1 MTKRSLGKFHN
12 LNRVQRS
19 LNGLNGIDGT
29 MVKYD
34 NLSELC
40 KAFGADPKVVEDELV
55 KYNAR
60 SRKARTLS
68 LINRLNVPAARLKR
82 ST

>member
-1 MTKRSLGKFHN
+1 
-12 LNRVQRS
+12 
-19 LNGLNGIDGT
+19 

-55 KYNAR
+55 KYNAMITEG
-60 SRKARTLS
+60 KDAQ

>member
-1 MTKRSLGKFHN
+1 
-12 LNRVQRS
+12 
-19 LNGLNGIDGT
+19 

-55 KYNAR
+55 KYNAMITKGKDAQFDKPLER
-60 SRKARTLS
+60 SGCKVEALDLKGPLLRWS
-68 LINRLNVPAARLKR
+68 LTPD
-82 ST
+82 